1 MSLPATLDGPWRFG
15 PVTVWRRPHVPGQ
28 RGEPQ
33 ARQVLAQALGA
44 DPQTLPLVR
53 DDKGR
58 PELSGPLAHYGTGWS
73 HSGEVLLVALGEGVR
88 LGVDLELLRPRPR
101 LLEIVRRFF
110 HPEEVAWLE
119 RLDEAGREHWF
130 FRVWCVKEAML
141 KAHGQGISF
150 GLHRLQLA
158 PGRWRPAPALVR
170 PGTGRGRALAPAR
183 MAGHRPVP
191 CGIGLVST
199 LKRGIGAQNRR

>member
-1 MSLPATLDGPWRFG
+1 MALRSGDRLAA
-15 PVTVWRRPHVPGQ
+15 PHVPGQ

-44 DPQTLPLVR
+44 DPETLPLVR

-110 HPEEVAWLE
+110 HPRRWL
-119 RLDEAGREHWF
+119 AGT
-130 FRVWCVKEAML
+130 
-141 KAHGQGISF
+141 
-150 GLHRLQLA
+150 
-158 PGRWRPAPALVR
+158 PGRGRPRALVLPRVVRQGGHPEGARAGHLVRPAPPAAGAGADGALHLHWCDPELGEAAR
-170 PGTGRGRALAPAR
+170 WHLHEWQASGQFRAALAWYP
-183 MAGHRPVP
+183 H
-191 CGIGLVST
+191 
-199 LKRGIGAQNRR
+199 

>member
-15 PVTVWRRPHVPGQ
+15 PVTVWRCPHVPGQ

-33 ARQVLAQALGA
+33 ARQVLAQALGT

-110 HPEEVAWLE
+110 HPQEAAWLE
-119 RLDEAGREHWF
+119 RLDEADREHWF
-130 FRVWCVKEAML
+130 FRVWCVKEAIL

-158 PGRWRPAPALVR
+158 PGPMAPCTCAGATRNWARPRWHLHEWQASGQFRA
-170 PGTGRGRALAPAR
+170 ALAWYP
-183 MAGHRPVP
+183 H
-191 CGIGLVST
+191 
-199 LKRGIGAQNRR
+199 

>member
-15 PVTVWRRPHVPGQ
+15 PVTVWRCPHVPGQ

-33 ARQVLAQALGA
+33 ARQVLAQALGGEPDA
-44 DPQTLPLVR
+44 LPLVR

-58 PELSGPLAHYGTGWS
+58 PELSGALAHYGTGWS

-101 LLEIVRRFF
+101 MLEIIQRFF
-110 HPEEVAWLE
+110 HPDEVVWLQD
-119 RLDEAGREHWF
+119 LDETDREHWF
-130 FRVWCVKEAML
+130 FRVWCAKEAML

-158 PGRWRPAPALVR
+158 PAADGALHLRWCDPELGEAARWHLHEWQASGQFRA
-170 PGTGRGRALAPAR
+170 ALAWYP
-183 MAGHRPVP
+183 
-191 CGIGLVST
+191 
-199 LKRGIGAQNRR
+199 Q